1 MARPSISSVTT
12 IVAFS
17 LALLAHAGLIG
28 GVTYWGAWHNQPQA
42 NLPFESKNIIY
53 AQYFEDAAA
62 LNDNTLLEDVLP
74 PVKWIEAPAKLGD
87 SQYEPPSQTFLPPD
101 NFTIYTNEQEYHIQ
115 QELIQQT
122 ETIRLASLAPDFPYI
137 EETVTPQSSA
147 PKAKTPSNKKASTT
161 KGQGK
166 GQVNKGK
173 SQSARC
179 SVAKASSKSKAK
191 SAAIVNISVSPSG
204 SKKTIKLAQSSGS
217 AVFDKAAL
225 RSARSA
231 KCRPYI
237 QNGTPQS
244 ATVQI
249 RYN

>member
-1 MARPSISSVTT
+1 MARPTISSVTT

-28 GVTYWGAWHNQPQA
+28 GVIYWGASHNQPQA

-53 AQYFEDAAA
+53 AQYFEDATA

-74 PVKWIEAPAKLGD
+74 PVKWIQATAELGD
-87 SQYEPPSQTFLPPD
+87 GQYEPPSQVFLPPD
-101 NFTIYTNEQEYHIQ
+101 NFTIYTDEQEYNMHE
-115 QELIQQT
+115 ELTQQT

-137 EETVTPQSSA
+137 EEIPQPTA
-147 PKAKTPSNKKASTT
+147 LKTKTPTNKKAATT
-161 KGQGK
+161 KGQGQGK
-166 GQVNKGK
+166 VNKGK

-179 SVAKASSKSKAK
+179 SVAKASSKTKAK

-204 SKKTIKLAQSSGS
+204 SKKTVKLAQSSGS
-217 AVFDKAAL
+217 AAFDKAAL